1 MRSSPG
7 QVFYRDRLEDDGRA
21 VRFVEELAKLENVPD
36 PWTLLMRGELL

>member
-21 VRFVEELAKLENVPD
+21 VRFEELAKLEQIPD
-36 PWTLLMRGELL
+36 PWTSHP

>member
-1 MRSSPG
+1 MRSSTG

-21 VRFVEELAKLENVPD
+21 VGFEELAKLENIPD